1 MPEFIHAR
9 DIAAGTLLFSEG
21 DPGDDAYIIESGV
34 IEIAIETRGTR
45 KLIAS
50 LGPGEIVGEMALIA
64 NAPRSASALAR
75 EDTRLLVVRRG
86 RLMKPI
92 ENADPV
98 MRLMIQMI
106 VERLS
111 DASRWMSGSDKTVP
125 DAVRAARRE
134 AFEEVRDI
142 ALRRLQ
148 IERELRRAVETP
160 QFELHYQPIVS
171 MLDKSIAG
179 YEALMRWNDPGKGQV
194 SPGNFIPLAEE
205 TGMIVE
211 MGRWALARALS
222 DHAELVPIWQ
232 NRWPDLP
239 VPFVSVNV
247 SSGQLIEPNEVS
259 RLSRIIEESRVDP
272 AQIKLEVT
280 ESLMIHDPEAAAV
293 ALQNLKSLGVSIAID
308 DFGTGFSS
316 LSYLH
321 RFPIDTLKVDQSFVF
336 NMLKDTTSGRL
347 VRSIL
352 HMADDLGLQ
361 TVAEGIET
369 EVHFDHLRDFGCT
382 YGQGFLMARPWPRF
396 DLEAMIESGLDW

>member
-9 DIAAGTLLFSEG
+9 DIAAGTLLFEEG
-21 DPGDDAYIIESGV
+21 DPGDDAYIIESGL
-34 IEIAIETRGTR
+34 IEIAIETDGVR

-64 NAPRSASALAR
+64 NAPRSASAMAR

-111 DASRWMSGSDKTVP
+111 DASRWMSGTSKTVP
-125 DAVRAARRE
+125 DAVRVARRE

-179 YEALMRWNDPGKGQV
+179 YEALMRWNDPNKGQI
-194 SPGNFIPLAEE
+194 SPGNFISLAEE

-211 MGRWALARALS
+211 MGRWALKKALS
-222 DHAELVPIWQ
+222 DHAFLVPIWQ

-239 VPFVSVNV
+239 IPFVSINV
-247 SSGQLIEPNEVS
+247 SSGQLIEPGEVA
-259 RLSRIIEESRVDP
+259 RLSGIIANSGVAPE
-272 AQIKLEVT
+272 QIKLEVT
-280 ESLMIHDPEAAAV
+280 ESLMIHDPETAAS
-293 ALQNLKSLGVSIAID
+293 ALKDLKSLGVSIAID
-308 DFGTGFSS
+308 DFGTGYSS

-352 HMADDLGLQ
+352 HMADDLGLE

-369 EVHFDHLRDFGCT
+369 EEHFDHLRDFGCT

-396 DLEAMIESGLDW
+396 DLEALMESGISW

>member
-1 MPEFIHAR
+1 MFE
-9 DIAAGTLLFSEG
+9 EG
-21 DPGDDAYIIESGV
+21 DPGDDAYIIESGL
-34 IEIAIETRGTR
+34 IEIAIETDGVR

-64 NAPRSASALAR
+64 NAPRSASAMAR

-111 DASRWMSGSDKTVP
+111 DASRWMSGTSKTVP
-125 DAVRAARRE
+125 DAVRVARRE

-179 YEALMRWNDPGKGQV
+179 YEALMRWNDPNKGQI
-194 SPGNFIPLAEE
+194 SPGNFIALAEE

-211 MGRWALARALS
+211 MGRWALKKALS
-222 DHAELVPIWQ
+222 DHAFLVPIWQ

-239 VPFVSVNV
+239 IPFVSINV
-247 SSGQLIEPNEVS
+247 SSGQLIEPGEVA
-259 RLSRIIEESRVDP
+259 RLSGIITNSGVEPD
-272 AQIKLEVT
+272 QIKLEVT
-280 ESLMIHDPEAAAV
+280 ESLMIHDPETAAS
-293 ALQNLKSLGVSIAID
+293 ALKDLKSLGVSIAID
-308 DFGTGFSS
+308 DFGTGYSS

-352 HMADDLGLQ
+352 HMADDLGLA

-369 EVHFDHLRDFGCT
+369 EEHFDHLRDFGCT

-396 DLEAMIESGLDW
+396 DLEALMESGISW